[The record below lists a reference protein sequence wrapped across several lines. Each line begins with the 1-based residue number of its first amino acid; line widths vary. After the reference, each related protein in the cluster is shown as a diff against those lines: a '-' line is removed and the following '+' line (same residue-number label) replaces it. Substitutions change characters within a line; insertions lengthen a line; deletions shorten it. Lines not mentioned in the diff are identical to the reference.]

1 MEASVTEAPWGWARL
16 AAPPLLQQEPK
27 WPACVKGSQEEVSG
41 AASCSNYLASLE
53 KQAQTREGVWGRHQS
68 CYTSALP
75 DTQPLLTTTRHCP
88 SVGRPKLQC
97 KDKQKMLILSFC
109 FYKGP
114 PLDNERILKGYFD
127 DRWFL
132 PQESDFGDSTVEWP
146 EQEGCGQTRKAGNA
160 GAVPAGWLTS
170 SPCKKCTFIPIS
182 FLSWGYIELMR
193 KTCGKDSQL
202 LDNGMR
208 R

>member
-1 MEASVTEAPWGWARL
+1 MSRRLPEDEPDRQHRPFCNKSPNGLPVLKGPRKRSVERHRVPITWHHWRSRL
-16 AAPPLLQQEPK
+16 GQERGCGGDTSPVIPPRCLTPSPSSLP
-27 WPACVKGSQEEVSG
+27 
-41 AASCSNYLASLE
+41 LAI
-53 KQAQTREGVWGRHQS
+53 AHR
-68 CYTSALP
+68 Y
-75 DTQPLLTTTRHCP
+75 
-88 SVGRPKLQC
+88 GRPKLQC